1 MIYTFYSYKGGVGR
15 SMAMANVAEWFYL
28 QGLRVIIIDWD
39 LEAPGLENFF
49 YTTDEEINA
58 VRSQLGLIDLL
69 MAYKRIF
76 PRLHQ
81 PSEGEG
87 REESEQTNSKEP
99 IQREWLQVLRDN
111 VPPIS
116 DTVYPIHPPNS
127 NGAALWLISAGWRS
141 GDRFPVY
148 AEAVQSFDWN
158 DFYSSYEGES
168 YFYWLREQL
177 VQNDLADLVLID
189 SRTGVTEMGGVCTRQ
204 MADVVVS
211 FCVPNS
217 QNLAGVQMMTKSFNR
232 GEIVEKRRR
241 ALEMIVVPS
250 RVDISEIDDRKIF

>member
-111 VPPIS
+111 LPPIS

-168 YFYWLREQL
+168 YFY
-177 VQNDLADLVLID
+177 
-189 SRTGVTEMGGVCTRQ
+189 
-204 MADVVVS
+204 
-211 FCVPNS
+211 
-217 QNLAGVQMMTKSFNR
+217 
-232 GEIVEKRRR
+232 
-241 ALEMIVVPS
+241 
-250 RVDISEIDDRKIF
+250 